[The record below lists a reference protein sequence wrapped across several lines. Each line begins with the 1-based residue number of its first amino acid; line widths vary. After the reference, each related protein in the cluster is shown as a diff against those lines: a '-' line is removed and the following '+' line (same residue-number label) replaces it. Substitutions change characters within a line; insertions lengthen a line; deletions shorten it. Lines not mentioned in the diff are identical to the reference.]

1 MTLYLNFRA
10 HPVAGGVISPYMMMG
25 DGADPPGLRMM
36 TPSEVQNLLYG
47 RNVLFVAHGFNVN
60 QADAVAS
67 FAALD
72 ARLAL
77 GEAGI
82 VVGVLWPGDA
92 WIPIVNY
99 PFEGSDA
106 MNSGN
111 NLADYCNRYLGGA
124 LSLSFVSH
132 SLGARLVLQAVAGLS
147 RKARLVCLAAG
158 AINRDCLETEYA
170 AAAGNAQSIGVL
182 ASQKDWVLRIAFPLG
197 DPISNALHDDHRFFE
212 MALGYDGPPSSD
224 VPLIGPFQI
233 PDSYDYL
240 HSSYLPPSDPARW
253 VLVAD
258 YVRRAFLGE
267 PVLQGVPFPAPIP

>member
-25 DGADPPGLRMM
+25 DGAEPPGLRMM
-36 TPSEVQNLLYG
+36 SPSEVQNLLYG
-47 RNVLFVAHGFNVN
+47 KNVLFVTHGFNVN
-60 QADAVAS
+60 QADAVVS

-77 GEAGI
+77 GDAGI

-92 WIPIVNY
+92 WIPVVNY

-170 AAAGNAQSIGVL
+170 AAASNAQSIGVL

-212 MALGYDGPPSSD
+212 MALGYEGPPSSD
-224 VPLIGPFQI
+224 VALIGPFQI
-233 PDSYDYL
+233 PDSYDYV

-267 PVLQGVPFPAPIP
+267 PVLQGAPFPAPNS